1 MRNILITLILSVF
14 TFSAFASIIGL
25 SNHPF
30 TMQKHIVTT
39 EFDNYLNN
47 GAGAGLTARY
57 LQRINSSLNVD
68 AAAGF
73 TNGDR
78 ASNLRLGADLMLIPD
93 YGRQP
98 KVSIKG
104 FLATESFDGDRIN
117 SFGMAPTVSK
127 GFSFWGKEAFPYLAI
142 PLSVN
147 MNTEDNT
154 YETTSA
160 LATGISGKLPF
171 GENLVGNF
179 AINLPMRNSYTSFVF
194 GISLPV
200 Q

>member
-1 MRNILITLILSVF
+1 MRNILITTLLAVF
-14 TFSAFASIIGL
+14 SLSAFASIIGL

-30 TMQKHIVTT
+30 TMEKHIVTT
-39 EFDNYLNN
+39 EFNNYINN
-47 GAGAGLTARY
+47 GAGTGLTARY
-57 LQRINSSLNVD
+57 LQRINGQLNVD

-73 TNGDR
+73 TNGER
-78 ASNLRLGADLMLIPD
+78 ASTMRVGADWMLIPD

-98 KVSIKG
+98 RASIKG
-104 FLATESFDGDRIN
+104 FLVTESFDGDRIN
-117 SFGMAPTVSK
+117 TFGFAPTVSK
-127 GFSFWGKEAFPYLAI
+127 GFAFWGNEAFPYLAL

-147 MNTEDNT
+147 MNTENET
-154 YETTSA
+154 YETATS

-171 GENLVGNF
+171 GKDLVGNF
-179 AINLPMRNSYTSFVF
+179 ELNLPIENSATAFVF